1 MVGGYHE
8 IATDTSCADVCAV
21 AKLTVVWATQA
32 GVPLSR
38 VVPHR
43 AALSTLPLVQKA
55 FPAIFID
62 STGGTA
68 GRLISLAFLA
78 GVVAEMAL
86 VHKFKFA

>member
-1 MVGGYHE
+1 MVGGDHE
-8 IATDTSCADVCAV
+8 VATDTSCTCVCAV
-21 AKLTVVWATQA
+21 ATLTVVWAVQA

-43 AALSTLPLVQKA
+43 AALSTLPLVQEA
-55 FPAIFID
+55 FPAVFID

-68 GRLISLAFLA
+68 ERLVSLAFLA
-78 GVVAEMAL
+78 GVVAGMAL